1 LIFILYKYELIEMVF
16 MDRYK
21 KLSSPSKYFS
31 NSGLVS
37 IAMVVGLLTIIVL
50 NATPIIIYAQNS
62 TSASSSSPI
71 ISKGSV
77 KGGITSIQNDM
88 TGKTNWIVG
97 GAYKMSNINTA
108 NPIFDAAFYMI
119 KTDGTAAHKHII
131 SNFKMSGIPIVANNS
146 TTFNG
151 TSTVTMK
158 DGPVSDVPTSI
169 KFTDE
174 SSVSIWL
181 DPTKTNNHFGSTL
194 IYGTQYLVCNE
205 IASLCRT

>member
-1 LIFILYKYELIEMVF
+1 MVI
-16 MDRYK
+16 MDRH
-21 KLSSPSKYFS
+21 KLSSLKFFMPL
-31 NSGLVS
+31 GLVS
-37 IAMVVGLLTIIVL
+37 VAMAGLFTIVVL
-50 NATPIIIYAQNS
+50 NAAQVIGYSQNS
-62 TSASSSSPI
+62 TSSSSSSSSSPI
-71 ISKGSV
+71 LSKSTV
-77 KGGITSIQNDM
+77 VGGITSIQNDI

-108 NPIFDAAFYMI
+108 NPIFNAAFYMI
-119 KTDGTAAHKHII
+119 KTDGTAPHKHTI
-131 SNFKMSGIPIVANNS
+131 SDFKMSGTPIVANNS

-158 DGPVSDVPTSI
+158 EGPVKDVPTSI

-194 IYGTQYLVCNE
+194 IYGTQHLVCNE
-205 IASLCRT
+205 IPSICRA